1 MNQIESIQ
9 LGVIAICIATVPL
22 SLAQTPRSRTSG
34 SNQTSIISAA
44 PISTGSN
51 GNATRASQIGINPG
65 NTRIT
70 GATRNIGAHAA
81 RSTGVQTGISNHA
94 IGITSA
100 AAGVGGSSGDPTGVT
115 QTGINAA
122 PSTNRTA
129 KAQTG
134 TAAEA
139 RSIIDIVEPGATPAL
154 ILFTATPTPAPI
166 PTTTPTPSPLVSP
179 SPSSSP

>member
-65 NTRIT
+65 NTTIT

-81 RSTGVQTGISNHA
+81 RSTSVQTGISNHA

-154 ILFTATPTPAPI
+154 ILFTATPTPAP
-166 PTTTPTPSPLVSP
+166 TPSPSVSP